1 MLDVEPMGPGY
12 MSQKFNEW
20 EVKQIIEVVSKAVNS
35 VLMTKPETSI
45 TDIRPLANELMMLY
59 AQMLKD
65 LKEMK

>member
-1 MLDVEPMGPGY
+1 MGPGY